1 MPAGPP
7 TEASGNRAGRRPR
20 LSKSQRI
27 GLGLL
32 LTLVGLFL
40 LADVI
45 PSAPGPLARVLPVAA
60 AGMLV
65 LWVGGIL
72 MGIGSRS

>member
-1 MPAGPP
+1 MVA
-7 TEASGNRAGRRPR
+7 RPR
-20 LSKSQRI
+20 RRSLSKRQRI

-40 LADVI
+40 LADVL
-45 PSAPGPLARVLPVAA
+45 PSAPGPLAHVLPVVAV
-60 AGMLV
+60 GIVV
-65 LWVGGIL
+65 LWIGGIL

>member
-1 MPAGPP
+1 
-7 TEASGNRAGRRPR
+7 
-20 LSKSQRI
+20 LSRTAKI

-32 LTLVGLFL
+32 LTLVGIACFGVL
-40 LADVI
+40 LPTA
-45 PSAPGPLARVLPVAA
+45 PSEFTFALPVALIGILA
-60 AGMLV
+60 